1 MRFDIKYAYF
11 NFLQSIH
18 YKLPKNSVSHGRQMK
33 LCSNDSKSRKDETD
47 AIVSV
52 ETRDAIESAHLA

>member
-18 YKLPKNSVSHGRQMK
+18 YTLPKNSVSHGRHMK

-52 ETRDAIESAHLA
+52 ETRET